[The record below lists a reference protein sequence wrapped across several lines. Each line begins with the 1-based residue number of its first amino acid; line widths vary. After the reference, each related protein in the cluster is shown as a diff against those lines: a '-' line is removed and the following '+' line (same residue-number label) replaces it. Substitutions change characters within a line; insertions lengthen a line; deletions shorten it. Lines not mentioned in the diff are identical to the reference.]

1 MDKEKMVITSKGME
15 LYDEL
20 AKIDRDIKT
29 LNLERRDSLHLRLLA
44 EETLGMLKLMA
55 GDFTSLLWIE
65 KDDKEAR
72 IHLVAKTEDMDID
85 TKKELIAVSTSGKN
99 AKAKGLMGKIGE
111 VFENSLLHYEN
122 IVELEREY
130 GVGTIDPAAAGSM
143 STDYMTAWTL
153 EQYRMSMR
161 QEDVDRDFAWSEE
174 ESEPNDIFEK
184 SIVGSLA
191 KNVIVGVK
199 KEDVEMTIIMDLK
212 GE

>member
-184 SIVGSLA
+184 SIVGSIA

>member
-212 GE
+212 WE

>member
-1 MDKEKMVITSKGME
+1 MDKEKMVITSRGME

-29 LNLERRDSLHLRLLA
+29 LNLGRRDSLHLRLLA

-143 STDYMTAWTL
+143 NTDYMTAWTL

>member
-65 KDDKEAR
+65 KNDKEAR

>member
-1 MDKEKMVITSKGME
+1 MDKEKMVITSRGME

-184 SIVGSLA
+184 SIVGSIA

>member
-1 MDKEKMVITSKGME
+1 MDKEKMVITSRGME

-29 LNLERRDSLHLRLLA
+29 LKLGRRDSLHLRLLA

-99 AKAKGLMGKIGE
+99 AKAKGLMGKRGE

-184 SIVGSLA
+184 SIVGSIA